1 LIMTASLALE
11 AINCKNGLLGGMRLP
26 RYR

>member
-11 AINCKNGLLGGMRLP
+11 AINCKNGLLGGTRLP
-26 RYR
+26 RYY